1 MGLITK
7 SGYAYPNKFGRLIIL
22 ALGDVMGQNGIDTIL
37 ETAELQDLK
46 DNYPPDNLNKEF
58 DFADL
63 SSILIALELM
73 YGARGGRGLANRAG
87 RALFA
92 DGLKDFGA
100 FAGLG
105 DLALRMLPLNTKMNL
120 GLPAFAKIF
129 NQISDQVVMVEEDGN
144 EYLWKITRCPVC
156 WGRTGSSKPVCDL
169 AGGLLEESL
178 EWASGGGRFNVVE
191 EKCVA
196 MGDDL
201 CQFRITVVEG

>member
-1 MGLITK
+1 MSLIAK

-22 ALGDVMGQNGIDTIL
+22 ALRDVMGQNGIDAIL
-37 ETAELQDLK
+37 DTAGLQELK
-46 DNYPPDNLNKEF
+46 DHYPQDNLNKEF
-58 DFADL
+58 DFAEL

-73 YGARGGRGLANRAG
+73 YGARGGRGLSNRAG

-100 FAGLG
+100 FVGLG
-105 DLALRMLPLNTKMNL
+105 DLALRTLPLEKKLSL

-129 NQISDQVVMVEEDGN
+129 NQVSDQIVEVDQDGSD
-144 EYLWKITRCPVC
+144 YLWKIIRCPVC

-178 EWASGGGRFNVVE
+178 EWASGGSRFLVVE
-191 EKCVA
+191 DKCVA
-196 MGDDL
+196 MGDDF
-201 CQFRITVVEG
+201 CQFRISVIES